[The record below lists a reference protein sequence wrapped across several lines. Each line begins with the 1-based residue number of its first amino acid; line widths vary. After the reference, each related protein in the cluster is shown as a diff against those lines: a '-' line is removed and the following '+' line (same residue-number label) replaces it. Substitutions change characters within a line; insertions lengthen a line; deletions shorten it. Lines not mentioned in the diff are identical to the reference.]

1 MGINIKSDFTKLKLK
16 KTSMRMTN
24 DAVVDLKISNAKK
37 VITQKGR
44 QSDSCNQPGIRV
56 FEERLRVGGEGV
68 ELRL

>member
-1 MGINIKSDFTKLKLK
+1 MC
-16 KTSMRMTN
+16 MTN